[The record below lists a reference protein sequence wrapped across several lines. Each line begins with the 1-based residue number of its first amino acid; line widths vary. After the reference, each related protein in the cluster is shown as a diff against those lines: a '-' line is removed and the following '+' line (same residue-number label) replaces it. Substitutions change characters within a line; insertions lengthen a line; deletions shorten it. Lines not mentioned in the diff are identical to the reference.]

1 MLASD
6 CINMALQSLGYLQ
19 RAGVGANPSE
29 LARGLQVFANMVDTS
44 NTSRANIFCE
54 VENQFAT
61 VANQQTYSW
70 GPGGTWNAP
79 RPLRVTQANLIL
91 PTSPVIRRPM
101 AIWDRAQWAGII
113 LQGIYTWPDGMYCDY
128 AETSLDAKTPASNVY
143 LEPIPDGV
151 YQVETYSWQA
161 NVAPATLATA
171 IAFPPGYQEFWIG
184 GLAIRLASMH
194 RLEVPQSVLDTYREA
209 RQGIARI
216 NAAQACP
223 RLATDAVLQS
233 GGAGM
238 YNWLSGLPNS
248 N

>member
-19 RAGVGANPSE
+19 RAGVVANPSE

-54 VENQFAT
+54 VENQFPT
-61 VANQQTYSW
+61 VNQQQTYSW
-70 GPGGTWNAP
+70 GTGGTWNAP

-101 AIWDRAQWAGII
+101 AIWDRSQWAGIV

-128 AETSLDAKTPASNVY
+128 AETSLDGKTPAANVY

-161 NVAPATLATA
+161 NVAPATLATP

-194 RLEVPQSVLDTYREA
+194 RLPVPQSVLDTYREA

-223 RLATDAVLQS
+223 RLATDAALDTS
-233 GGAGM
+233 GNGL
-238 YNWLSGLPNS
+238 YNWLTGLRD
-248 N
+248 